1 MNISMKLKYLFA
13 ACVACLGLAVACED
27 DPQYV
32 LEELQ
37 VDKSYVAIPMDGG
50 SDEITVTSGQ
60 SWSFDETLIPDWLT
74 VSPTSGSNGETTVTF
89 TASET
94 KVGRDVELKINVGDQ
109 EQYVKVMQGLKVA
122 TTSTCAEVI
131 AGEDGV
137 LYRVTGTC
145 TGISNTTYGN
155 WFLQDST
162 GEIYIYGTLD
172 SQGAEK
178 NFSSLGIEVGD
189 VVTVE
194 GPKSTYNG
202 TVELVDV
209 TVISIVK
216 SLLQIDPSDIQ
227 LEYPDT
233 SLTVKAVVSDGSTFS
248 WALGDDSD
256 WMQITATSEV
266 EDTVFVTLHVDEN
279 EDASSRTGSVTFS
292 ASNGSQTT
300 TQTLTVYQGVNT
312 EKFLAGTIRKPY
324 IVAQAI
330 AAIDAGQIVETY
342 YVAGIIRQIDDV
354 STTYGNATYWIA
366 DNDST
371 ETLFEVYRGK
381 YLDGAKFTSADQIE
395 VGDQVV
401 ISGKLTKYNDTYE
414 LGSGSSLVTIN
425 GLANASGDGTADNP
439 YNVAAVVDL
448 LNAGT
453 APADAVYIKGYVSS
467 DPGISTTYGN
477 ATYWIA
483 DSGADAKVFEV
494 YRGLYFGGES
504 FTSLDQLSQNDE
516 VVVQGIL
523 TSYTNSSGVT
533 TLETKAGSILISR
546 NGDTE

>member
-37 VDKSYVAIPMDGG
+37 VDKSYVAIPMTGG

-74 VSPTSGSNGETTVTF
+74 VTPTSGSNGETTVTF
-89 TASET
+89 SAPET
-94 KVGRDVELKINVGDQ
+94 KVGRNVELKINVGDK
-109 EQYVKVMQGLKVA
+109 EQYVEVMQGLKVA

-131 AGEDGV
+131 SGEDGV

-172 SQGAEK
+172 SQG
-178 NFSSLGIEVGD
+178 
-189 VVTVE
+189 
-194 GPKSTYNG
+194 PKSTYNG

-216 SLLQIDPSDIQ
+216 SLLKIDPSDIQ
-227 LEYPDT
+227 LEYPETD
-233 SLTVKAVVSDGSTFS
+233 LTVKAIVKEGSTFS
-248 WALGDDSD
+248 WALGDNSD

-279 EDASSRTGSVTFS
+279 EDASSRTGSVTFT
-292 ASNGSQTT
+292 ASSGSQTT
-300 TQTLTVYQGVNT
+300 TQTLSVYQGVNT
-312 EKFLAGTIRKPY
+312 EKFLAGTIRKPFT
-324 IVAQAI
+324 VAQAI
-330 AAIDAGQIVETY
+330 AAIDAGQTVETY
-342 YVAGIIRQIDDV
+342 YVSGIIRQIDDV
-354 STTYGNATYWIA
+354 STQYGNATYWIA
-366 DNDST
+366 DDDST
-371 ETLFEVYRGK
+371 DTMLEVYRGK
-381 YLDGAKFTSADQIE
+381 YLDGAKFTSEDQIE

-401 ISGKLTKYNDTYE
+401 ISGKLTKYNTTYE

-439 YNVAAVVDL
+439 YNVAAVVGL

-494 YRGLYFGGES
+494 FRGLYFGGES

-516 VVVQGIL
+516 VVIKGIL
-523 TSYTNSSGVT
+523 TSYTSNGVT
-533 TLETKAGSILISR
+533 TPEVKAGSILISR

>member
-1 MNISMKLKYLFA
+1 MKLKYLFA

-37 VDKSYVAIPMDGG
+37 VDKSYVAIPMTGG

-74 VSPTSGSNGETTVTF
+74 VTPTSGSNGETTVTF
-89 TASET
+89 SAPET
-94 KVGRDVELKINVGDQ
+94 KVGRNVELKINVGDK
-109 EQYVKVMQGLKVA
+109 EQYVEVMQGLKVA

-131 AGEDGV
+131 SGEDGV

-216 SLLQIDPSDIQ
+216 SLLKIDPSDIQ
-227 LEYPDT
+227 LEYPETD
-233 SLTVKAVVSDGSTFS
+233 LTVKAIVKEGSTFS
-248 WALGDDSD
+248 WALGDNSD

-279 EDASSRTGSVTFS
+279 EDASSRTGSVTFT
-292 ASNGSQTT
+292 ASSGSQTT
-300 TQTLTVYQGVNT
+300 TQTLSVYQGVNT
-312 EKFLAGTIRKPY
+312 EKFLAGTIRKPFT
-324 IVAQAI
+324 VAQAI
-330 AAIDAGQIVETY
+330 AAIDAGQTVETY
-342 YVAGIIRQIDDV
+342 YVSGIIRQIDDV
-354 STTYGNATYWIA
+354 STQYGNATYWIA
-366 DNDST
+366 DDDST
-371 ETLFEVYRGK
+371 DTMLEVYRGK
-381 YLDGAKFTSADQIE
+381 YLDGAKFTSEDQIE

-401 ISGKLTKYNDTYE
+401 ISGKLTKYNTTYE

-439 YNVAAVVDL
+439 YNVAAVVGL

-494 YRGLYFGGES
+494 FRGLYFGGES

-516 VVVQGIL
+516 VVIKGIL
-523 TSYTNSSGVT
+523 TSYTSNGVT
-533 TLETKAGSILISR
+533 TPEVKAGSILISR

>member
-1 MNISMKLKYLFA
+1 MKLKYLFA
-13 ACVACLGLAVACED
+13 TCVACLGLAVACED

-37 VDKSYVAIPMDGG
+37 VDKSYVAIPMTGG

-74 VSPTSGSNGETTVTF
+74 VTPTSGSNGETTVTF
-89 TASET
+89 SAPET
-94 KVGRDVELKINVGDQ
+94 KVGRNVELKINVGDK
-109 EQYVKVMQGLKVA
+109 EQYVEVMQGLKVA

-131 AGEDGV
+131 SGEDGV

-155 WFLQDST
+155 WYLEDST

-178 NFSSLGIEVGD
+178 NFTSLGIEVGD

-202 TVELVDV
+202 TVELVNV
-209 TVISIVK
+209 TVIDIVK
-216 SLLQIDPSDIQ
+216 SLLKIDPSDIQ
-227 LEYPDT
+227 IEYPAAD
-233 SLTVKAVVSDGSTFS
+233 LTVKAIVKDGSTFS
-248 WALGDDSD
+248 WALGDNSD

-266 EDTVFVTLHVDEN
+266 EDTVFVSLHVNEN
-279 EDASSRTGSVTFS
+279 EDENSRTGSVTFT

-300 TQTLTVYQGVNT
+300 TQTLSIYQGVNT
-312 EKFLAGTIRKPY
+312 EKFLAGTIRKPFT
-324 IVAQAI
+324 VAQAI
-330 AAIDAGQIVETY
+330 AAIDAGQTVETY
-342 YVAGIIRQIDDV
+342 YVAGIIRQIDNV
-354 STTYGNATYWIA
+354 STQYGNATYWIA

-381 YLDGAKFTSADQIE
+381 YLDGAKFTSEDQIA

-546 NGDTE
+546 NGNTE